1 MLDEFT
7 IYQAL
12 PFTAA
17 LLVMI
22 LLASI
27 NILTTLVGLEVFD
40 FLDSLIPDLDGD
52 LDIGDALSAES
63 LSPSFL
69 EGMLLWLN
77 LGRVPLIVTLN
88 IFLFCFSALGF
99 LMLNL
104 AGTIG
109 VSNVPWLITMPIAL
123 VGSVLPVKIGNSLAA
138 RIWPKDETAAVSRD
152 TFIGR
157 VAKITIGVA
166 THERAAEA
174 KLKGPLGRPHYVM
187 VYADNEADSFPQG
200 AAVLLV
206 GHRDSKFTAI
216 AVENDHLSA

>member
-1 MLDEFT
+1 MLDDFT
-7 IYQAL
+7 VYQAL

-27 NILTTLVGLEVFD
+27 NILTTLAGLEVFD
-40 FLDSLIPDLDGD
+40 FLDSLLPDLDGD
-52 LDIGDALSAES
+52 LDLGDAISPDS

-99 LMLNL
+99 LMLGM
-104 AGTIG
+104 AGSIG
-109 VSNVPWLITMPIAL
+109 VSDVPWLITIPIAL
-123 VGSVLPVKIGNSLAA
+123 VGSILPVKIGNGLAA
-138 RIWPKDETAAVSRD
+138 RIWPKDETEAVSSE

-166 THERAAEA
+166 THKRAAEA
-174 KLKGPLGRPHYVM
+174 KLKGPLGRSHYVM
-187 VYADNEADSFPQG
+187 VYADNETDSFPQG
-200 AAVLLV
+200 SAVLLV
-206 GHRDSKFTAI
+206 GRRDSKFTAI